1 MQESLGLKPD
11 WIIVI
16 GFLSRKNLNISLRIS
31 LSKILPQIGG
41 NETELKAFLLPFLLN
56 KENVGLF
63 LITWERTKN

>member
-16 GFLSRKNLNISLRIS
+16 GSRKNLNILLRIS